1 MSIQVI
7 NIGTTANDGT
17 GDPIRN
23 AFSKINTNFEYISD
37 NLPTA
42 LNSNITISD
51 ITISS
56 DLPNDSI
63 IIAPDGTGIL
73 NVESGAWLNSEQ
85 RTSNT
90 RISTVG
96 QLSMVH
102 VDSVNNKV
110 GINTS
115 SLSSTSNTFTVNG
128 TANISGNTYIS
139 NLSISGEIFS
149 NLNINGE
156 IYAYG
161 GNIISDAGILHLA
174 NNKTATQAINNV
186 FIHFA
191 EANIGGIEYKFG
203 VTSVP
208 LEFGNPANVV
218 IVLGSDVP
226 LTTPNI
232 YTGQTII
239 GNSATFAGT
248 FIDPQVIGSY
258 SQSFSDPD
266 FTIFTPGKGRTF
278 IVSNLVLN
286 TRTVSNSIGS
296 SGDVAGMVSVNG
308 TNVYVCTGTYDGST
322 AIWKYASLT
331 SF

>member
-73 NVESGAWLNSEQ
+73 NVESGVWLNSEQ

-128 TANISGNTYIS
+128 TANISGNIYGNNINATNNIS
-139 NLSISGEIFS
+139 VSGEI
-149 NLNINGE
+149 LIV
-156 IYAYG
+156 
-161 GNIISDAGILHLA
+161 GNVITDSGVIHLA
-174 NNKTATQAINNV
+174 NTRNATVSIDNS
-186 FIHFA
+186 FIHFC
-191 EANIGGIEYKFG
+191 ESDISGPEYKFG
-203 VTSVP
+203 LTTVAQE
-208 LEFGNPANVV
+208 LGNPSNVS
-218 IVLGSDVP
+218 IVLGADVP
-226 LTTPNI
+226 ISSNTV
-232 YTGQTII
+232 YSGQTIV
-239 GNSATFAGT
+239 GNATSFSGT
-248 FIDPQVIGSY
+248 FINPQVIGSY
-258 SQSFSDPD
+258 SQSSSDPD
-266 FTIFTPGKGRTF
+266 FTIYTPGKGRTF